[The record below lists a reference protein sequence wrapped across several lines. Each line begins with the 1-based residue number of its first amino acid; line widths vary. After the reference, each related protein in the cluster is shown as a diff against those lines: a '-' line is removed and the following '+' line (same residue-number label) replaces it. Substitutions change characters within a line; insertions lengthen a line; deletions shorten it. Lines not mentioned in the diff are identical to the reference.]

1 MTARQRPGPELAE
14 DEILSAILG
23 DAVDGL
29 ESLQA
34 TGPVPGIED
43 IAGAI
48 RFVRYR
54 IIKRIPAEIDHGQG
68 GDDGTEMGE

>member
-1 MTARQRPGPELAE
+1 MRRSALVHALCYGWSDDARQRPGPELAE

-48 RFVRYR
+48 RFVRY
-54 IIKRIPAEIDHGQG
+54 G
-68 GDDGTEMGE
+68 